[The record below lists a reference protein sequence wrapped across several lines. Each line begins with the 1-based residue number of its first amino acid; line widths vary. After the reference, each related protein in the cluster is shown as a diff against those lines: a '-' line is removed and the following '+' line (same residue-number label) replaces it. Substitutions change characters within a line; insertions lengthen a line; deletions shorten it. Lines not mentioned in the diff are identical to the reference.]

1 MSNSILTRSAS
12 LIFVGVL
19 ALAGCKGDRGPAGPP
34 GSGVPVVPGGG
45 LQVAIVSAT
54 APATGPETVTFTVK
68 DASGTPID
76 FLTELSA
83 GNFGATR
90 GPRFSIAQASVPG
103 GTYNQA
109 LYETASPGEP
119 SGKQTRPTQVPNS
132 ILSLTDAAALYT
144 KNADGS
150 YTFTFPTAAPGL
162 PALADGFPIAP
173 VQSAPTLVGIQAART
188 FEGVQYPAGAS
199 LEFIPAGGTVTP
211 RQVVSDA
218 ACNNC
223 HKHLTA
229 HGTRRTV
236 GLCLTCHTPGW
247 VQNPTSNNTANAID
261 FRVLVHRIHRGQ
273 QPTDVQNTG
282 NPWLYK
288 WSATNDFSTVAFAPP
303 NTVRNCVFCHQGGA
317 QSDNWKTKPSRA
329 ACGSC
334 HYAVDFATGAGHA
347 GGPMP
352 NDDSCAVCHHPDD
365 TPPAGVAPSITKVHS
380 FLYDALTN
388 TSFNGADLGVVVDSV
403 DVSNPTA
410 GTVTFTVT
418 RDGVPADVKATPL
431 DSLRF
436 TIAGPT
442 TDYGG
447 AKGPVAG
454 SGVLDHAP
462 GYIQTGAFSGANASF
477 LTPTGTPGQFT
488 APLATISGT
497 PPAATN
503 IDLTNANG
511 QTVGV
516 GVEAFVLETGTCPT
530 PPCAEREWAQ
540 KPLPP
545 TPTSPTGVVYAR
557 VGGGNPTPRRLI
569 TDAAKCNV
577 CHVDLGFHG
586 GEARK
591 GPDYCAMC
599 HNSQNVN
606 DERTSQFEV
615 DPVSGQPFT
624 KTPGPVQLSVM
635 IHKIHK
641 GAERVPVDSLPNPRP
656 TFTLG
661 ATRDFR
667 ADAESGRAEGEA
679 PPVEFSHA
687 FPGDI
692 KDCQTCHLP
701 GGYGLPEASVL
712 PTRSVTF
719 TCKESAG
726 ADANAVCG
734 TLSATG
740 GVVAPDTAA
749 GDAFW
754 NKTQTSVGSG
764 RAHCSSCHDGIAA
777 DAHISQ
783 NTIGGVESCD
793 VCHGDGRFMDP
804 IEIHQPRP

>member
-1 MSNSILTRSAS
+1 MFAGAI
-12 LIFVGVL
+12 
-19 ALAGCKGDRGPAGPP
+19 ALAGCEGDKGPAGPAGPAGPP
-34 GSGVPVVPGGG
+34 GSGVPVVPGAG
-45 LQVAIVSAT
+45 LQVTILSAT
-54 APATGPETVTFTVK
+54 APASGPATVTFNVA
-68 DASGTPID
+68 DAAGTPID
-76 FLTELSA
+76 FLTELGA
-83 GNFGATR
+83 GAFGATR
-90 GPRFSIAQASVPG
+90 GPRFSIAQASTPG
-103 GTYNQA
+103 GTYEQA
-109 LYETASPGEP
+109 LYETASAGAAG
-119 SGKQTRPTQVPNS
+119 GKQTRPTQVPAT
-132 ILSLTDAAALYT
+132 ISLADAAALYT

-150 YTFTFPTAAPGL
+150 YTFTFPTAAPAL
-162 PALADGFPIAP
+162 PTLADGFPMAP
-173 VQSAPTLVGIQAART
+173 VQTAQTVVGVQAART
-188 FEGVQYPAGAS
+188 FGGVQYPVGAS
-199 LEFIPAGGTVTP
+199 YEFIPAGGTVTP

-218 ACNNC
+218 ACNKC

-236 GLCLTCHTPGW
+236 NLCLTCHTPGW

-273 QPTDVQNTG
+273 QPTDVQNTT
-282 NPWLYK
+282 PWTYK

-303 NTVRNCVFCHQGGA
+303 NTVRNCVFCHEGGA
-317 QSDNWKTKPSRA
+317 QADNWKNKPSRA
-329 ACGSC
+329 ACGAC

-347 GGPMP
+347 AGPMP
-352 NDDSCAVCHHPDD
+352 NDETCATCHHPDD
-365 TPPAGVAPSITKVHS
+365 TPPLGIAPSITKVHS

-388 TSFNGADLGVVVDSV
+388 TSFAGADLGIVIDKV

-418 RDGVPADVKATPL
+418 RDGAPADIKAKPL

-442 TDYGG
+442 ADYGG
-447 AKGPVAG
+447 PKGPVAG
-454 SGVLDHAP
+454 SGVLNHPP
-462 GYIQTGAFSGANASF
+462 GYIQTGAFSGTNASF
-477 LTPTGTPGQFT
+477 LTATGTPGQFT

-497 PPAATN
+497 PAAATN
-503 IDLTNANG
+503 IDLTGANG

-516 GVEAFVLETGTCPT
+516 GVEAYVLETGTCPT
-530 PPCAEREWAQ
+530 APCATREWAQ
-540 KPLPP
+540 RPLPP
-545 TPTSPTGVVYAR
+545 TATSPTGVIYAK
-557 VGGGNPTPRRLI
+557 VGGGTPTPRRLI

-577 CHVDLGFHG
+577 CHEDLGFHG

-615 DPVSGQPFT
+615 DSTGAAFA
-624 KTPGPVQLSVM
+624 KTPGTVQLSVM

-641 GAERVPVDSLPNPRP
+641 GSEAVPVGSPPNPRP

-667 ADAESGRAEGEA
+667 ADAAAGRAEGEA
-679 PPVEFSHA
+679 PPAEFGHQ

-701 GGYGLPEASVL
+701 GGYGLPEANVL

-719 TCKESAG
+719 TCKEAAG

-740 GVVAPDTAA
+740 GVVAPDTVA

-754 NKTQTSVGSG
+754 TKTESFIGAG
-764 RAHCSSCHDGIAA
+764 RAHCGSCHDSIAA
-777 DAHISQ
+777 GAHISQ
-783 NTIGGVESCD
+783 NTIAGVESCE